1 MFGIIFL
8 YFCSFISHLTSN
20 GKKILK
26 MKRTL
31 LLLTIILLSLNVLKA
46 QYTISGTLADSTSNE
61 KLMFVNVGLMRASDT
76 AYIAGAATND
86 KGYFKLEHIP
96 GGNYIFQVSAIGY
109 QTYKKIIEVT
119 ADINFGVIK
128 VLQGTT
134 MLDEIVITEKKPL
147 FANEGEKTLYNVSE
161 DPSIQTGT
169 ASDALQNAPGV
180 EVDVEGNITLRGV
193 SSVEIWINGKPSHL
207 NEENLKTYIQ
217 QLPANAIKTIEVITN
232 PSARYASKSDGGIIN
247 IVTNAKVQKNQF
259 ISFGARGSL
268 KPDNDYKPDA
278 SPWVSYVY
286 ANEKLSFNLYLNANY
301 RNDRSNNEDREYILN
316 GHPDPLLRDTI
327 SSRETYSTSKSKRYG
342 GGFFMNLQYNIDTM
356 NNISVWMGGWPSWSD
371 SDGTERFYKTKY
383 HDSLGVLK
391 SRYDTD
397 FTTDDVFTG
406 FNGGLEYQHL
416 FNNKG
421 HNITFSVNG
430 GYWGG
435 NNNSTNVKKYC
446 YQHTDSV
453 TSITGY
459 RNKNHF
465 GDFNYSADID
475 YNIPYIKDGE
485 IGIGVAYS
493 HNPDTYH
500 IIYDTLID
508 ATNYTQD
515 NLRTHDRISWN
526 DGFDAYLTVQHKFG
540 NFVVKPGIRMEY
552 EDIHCN
558 MDGYNI
564 DGSPRVEHQSK
575 QYLNWRPSIHMSYRT
590 KSMHN
595 FKFNYSRRI
604 SNPNAR
610 YLTNFVEYEQES
622 VDLGNMD
629 LKSVYTNSFEAG
641 WTKYYNKFG
650 SIGLST
656 YYRDTDGTINSVR
669 ESYYDDLLFHDT
681 IRATKPYNIDN
692 SYNLGFE
699 ANVMYRPTGFF
710 NVRVYANVYDSYYS
724 TMFDNHKV
732 SKDMWSYSFRVNV
745 WAKLWNKL
753 EIHTSGNYR
762 SATQSLFGER
772 RPTYSIN
779 CGMRADFFDKKM
791 SVHFNVNDIFDWNKW
806 DSDTYSP
813 TLISYSSTKFSS
825 RTISLGVTF
834 RFGKMELERRAR
846 EGGEDDGGEMQ
857 TSGK

>member
-1 MFGIIFL
+1 
-8 YFCSFISHLTSN
+8 
-20 GKKILK
+20 

-31 LLLTIILLSLNVLKA
+31 LLLAIILLSLNVLKA

>member
-1 MFGIIFL
+1 
-8 YFCSFISHLTSN
+8 
-20 GKKILK
+20 

-134 MLDEIVITEKKPL
+134 MLDEIIITEKKPL

-493 HNPDTYH
+493 HDPDTYH

-558 MDGYNI
+558 IDGYNI